1 MSNNNDSEPNKQANA
16 YPQQPYP
23 QQPYGQPPY
32 PQQLYGQPPYGQPPY
47 SQQPY
52 GQPPYPQQPYVQP
65 PQQLYGQ
72 SPIIQNPQI
81 QPTNTQIPPNQLHS
95 NMPPQNQIP
104 VPQNLPPIDQ
114 KKVDEDA
121 ASLHKAIEGKN
132 KDIKTI
138 IDIIAHRT
146 NRERLAMIES
156 YERQFNN
163 RDLVEDLKSKLS
175 GNLKDTVK
183 ALFKEPIEYD
193 CYCLNKAFKGA
204 SISDITPLEIIT
216 TSSNYYINLIKQK
229 YQTIYGKPIETE
241 FSSFRS
247 KNLKVIQL
255 LLSGYKVENPNPD
268 INDCSEKAKLL
279 YNSGE
284 KKAGTN
290 EGIFYE
296 IFCKSSFEEIKM
308 INNIYTQKY
317 NHDLVKAIEK
327 EFSGHDRRFLKAI
340 VRFAIDPI
348 EYYARRINFAVK
360 GLGTNNSLLIR
371 MLVKR
376 YEIDMPQIREAYKRI
391 FNKDMIK
398 DIEGDTSGDYRK
410 LLVELASHN

>member
-23 QQPYGQPPY
+23 QQPYGQPLY

-72 SPIIQNPQI
+72 SPIGQNPQI
-81 QPTNTQIPPNQLHS
+81 QPTNTQIPPNQLQS
-95 NMPPQNQIP
+95 NMPPQNQMP

-163 RDLVEDLKSKLS
+163 RDLVEDLKRKLS

-183 ALFKEPIEYD
+183 ALFKDPLEYD
-193 CYCLNKAFKGA
+193 CYTFNKAISGIPDVDTMTEIFATKPNDYIKLMAEKLNSTYGKSMLNA
-204 SISDITPLEIIT
+204 TCFAHDNQLRHLFSDIVVGLRIENTIAD
-216 TSSNYYINLIKQK
+216 IKEC
-229 YQTIYGKPIETE
+229 T
-241 FSSFRS
+241 
-247 KNLKVIQL
+247 
-255 LLSGYKVENPNPD
+255 
-268 INDCSEKAKLL
+268 EKAKKL
-279 YNSGE
+279 YNAGE
-284 KKAGTN
+284 KKAGTD
-290 EGIFYE
+290 EKVFYGILL
-296 IFCKSSFEEIKM
+296 KSSRAEIKM
-308 INNIYTQKY
+308 INDIYTQKY
-317 NHDLVKAIEK
+317 NHDLVTAIEK
-327 EFSGHDRRFLKAI
+327 EFSNPIRRFLKAI
-340 VRFAIDPI
+340 VRFSVDPA
-348 EYYARRINFAVK
+348 EYYARRVNFSVK
-360 GLGTNNSLLIR
+360 GLGTKNALLIR
-371 MLVKR
+371 ILVSR
-376 YEIDMPQIREAYKRI
+376 HEIDMPQIREAYKRI
-391 FNKDMIK
+391 FKKDMIK
-398 DIEGDTSGDYRK
+398 DIADDTSGDYRK
-410 LLVELASHN
+410 LLVELASH